1 MRNIILDI
9 LEYSKLSQLEET
21 YEYVDL
27 NALLLDV
34 CENNSEKI
42 KDTQAIINYNY
53 LPTILSAKFPLSQIL
68 HNLIGNALK
77 YQKPNNTPVIDIIIT
92 ENEKNWIFKIK
103 DNGIGI
109 ENEYLEKIFIIF
121 QRLHSKKE
129 YSGNGIGLAVV
140 KKLIENLNGKIWVE
154 SEVDKGSTFYFT
166 LPKNETI

>member
-9 LEYSKLSQLEET
+9 LEYSKLSQIEET
-21 YEYVDL
+21 YKSVDL
-27 NALLLDV
+27 NVLLLDV
-34 CENNSEKI
+34 CENNNEKI
-42 KDTQAIINYNY
+42 KDSQAIINYNH
-53 LPTILSAKFPLSQIL
+53 LPTIQSSKFPLTQIF

-77 YQKPNNTPVIDIIIT
+77 YQKPNNIPIIDIIIT
-92 ENEKNWIFKIK
+92 ENESNWQFKIK

-109 ENEYLEKIFIIF
+109 ENEYLEKIFVIF
-121 QRLHSKKE
+121 QRLHSKTE

-154 SEVDKGSTFYFT
+154 SEVDKGTSFYFT

>member
-1 MRNIILDI
+1 LIKYDIIIIRIKSDYYLNLI
-9 LEYSKLSQLEET
+9 TIFNYSPDNKRKE
-21 YEYVDL
+21 
-27 NALLLDV
+27 
-34 CENNSEKI
+34 
-42 KDTQAIINYNY
+42 
-53 LPTILSAKFPLSQIL
+53 IL

-140 KKLIENLNGKIWVE
+140 KKLIENLKI
-154 SEVDKGSTFYFT
+154 YY
-166 LPKNETI
+166 PQ

>member
-1 MRNIILDI
+1 
-9 LEYSKLSQLEET
+9 
-21 YEYVDL
+21 
-27 NALLLDV
+27 
-34 CENNSEKI
+34 
-42 KDTQAIINYNY
+42 